1 MLKEWSKDM
10 SKAYDRIEWNFLIE
24 VLQSMSFSHKWQN
37 LIFNCISTVS
47 FSILLN
53 GSPCQ
58 KFYPQRGLR
67 QVDPL
72 SPYLF
77 IVCVEVFYGLLN
89 KAQTEKGLHGIQIV
103 RGAPKINHLF
113 FADNSLI
120 FCRYSFQ
127 DSQTIQEI
135 LNTYQSASGQLINLD
150 NSEISFS
157 RNVPDDHKILWLDA
171 N

>member
-1 MLKEWSKDM
+1 MAEPD
-10 SKAYDRIEWNFLIE
+10 
-24 VLQSMSFSHKWQN
+24 LQLYFQFSFS
-37 LIFNCISTVS
+37 V
-47 FSILLN
+47 LLN

-58 KFYPQRGLR
+58 KFYPQ
-67 QVDPL
+67 Q

-77 IVCVEVFYGLLN
+77 ILCAEVFSGLLN
-89 KAQTEKGLHGIQIV
+89 EAQAENGLHGIQIV